1 MATPRMTRRLLGL
14 ICKRFQ
20 SLRLERLTDTR
31 DRKGRRHVSI
41 VPAVRLMLVGMMAG
55 CKGLAE
61 VEDLN
66 VDMSLATRKLLRLP
80 QRIADTTCR
89 DTLLRLV
96 FDELRQVLHRTVEM
110 MDKAKALVPHE
121 LPFGVATMDG
131 RSTPTKLWE
140 QGDTI
145 AQLHHPKDGS
155 VYGLVRTITSCLVS
169 SRARTCLDMFPI
181 PASTN
186 ENGVFADAFASLMRV
201 AGHLFEVVTYD
212 SGANSAANARLVL
225 MFGKNYV
232 FRVKSEQPTIYNE
245 CKRKLGRRTL
255 ASGIEVGSDIISSK
269 VVTRTL
275 WLASELAGWHDYP
288 GLRCAIRLH
297 VRTVDKVSGKQTS
310 ENRYYI
316 TSLAPEVLTPV
327 QWALLVRRH
336 WAVENNCHN
345 TWDRLMRE
353 DKRPWV
359 RLSSGM
365 LRAMVLRRIAYNL
378 LGWFRSV
385 TQRSETAR
393 ATPWLRLMKLLQG
406 ALETATT
413 DILRHPRP
421 LELLACL

>member
-1 MATPRMTRRLLGL
+1 MATPRMTRRLLGV
-14 ICKRFQ
+14 ICKRLPQ
-20 SLRLERLTDTR
+20 LRLDKLSDTR
-31 DRKGRRHVSI
+31 DRRGRRHASI
-41 VPAVRLMLVGMMAG
+41 LPAVRLMLLGMMAG
-55 CKGLAE
+55 CKGLAD
-61 VEDLN
+61 VENLN
-66 VDMSLATRKLLRLP
+66 VDMSLATRRLLRLP

-96 FDELRQVLHRTVEM
+96 LDELRQVLHRTVDM

-131 RSTPTKLWE
+131 RGTKTNLWE
-140 QGDTI
+140 PDDPV
-145 AQLHHPKDGS
+145 AQLQHPKTGN

-181 PASTN
+181 PADTN
-186 ENGVFADAFASLMRV
+186 ENGVFADAFASLMCV

-232 FRVKSEQPTIYNE
+232 FRVKREQPTIYHE
-245 CKRKLGRRTL
+245 CKRKLGKLTI
-255 ASGIEVGSDIISSK
+255 ASGIKVGSDIAGSK

-275 WLASELAGWHDYP
+275 WLAPELAGWHDYP
-288 GLRCAIRLH
+288 GLRCALRLH
-297 VRTVDKVSGKQTS
+297 VHIVDKVTGKQSS
-310 ENRYYI
+310 ENRYYL
-316 TSLAPEVLTPV
+316 TSLAPDVLTPT

-359 RLSSGM
+359 RLSAGM

-378 LGWFRSV
+378 LGWFRCV
-385 TQRSETAR
+385 TQRSEAAR
-393 ATPWLRLMKLLQG
+393 ATPWLRLMKLMQT

-421 LELLACL
+421 LEPLACI